1 MKALNIRGEKHEKQ
15 MFVSVARFT
24 ASAITDEN
32 IGTWMFIT
40 LGLFIRKPGVKGG
53 MLWALNCGHMTLVF
67 VSSKLIGKA
76 YKLLL
81 YWLLNVCVFT
91 PQGEPEPFEETNV
104 DRLMSSLAYGGGST
118 GTGNGSLGVKAHRGS
133 DSSTLSSQ
141 PSIDEVRTQMHMLLG
156 NAFSLAPPDHD
167 PPSPPTK

>member
-1 MKALNIRGEKHEKQ
+1 MHPCISDR
-15 MFVSVARFT
+15 
-24 ASAITDEN
+24 
-32 IGTWMFIT
+32 
-40 LGLFIRKPGVKGG
+40 
-53 MLWALNCGHMTLVF
+53 
-67 VSSKLIGKA
+67 
-76 YKLLL
+76 
-81 YWLLNVCVFT
+81 VCVCVRVFAL
-91 PQGEPEPFEETNV
+91 QGEPEPFEETNV
-104 DRLMSSLAYGGGST
+104 DRLMSSLGYGGGST

>member
-1 MKALNIRGEKHEKQ
+1 MSISSGLNGQAGEC
-15 MFVSVARFT
+15 T
-24 ASAITDEN
+24 
-32 IGTWMFIT
+32 
-40 LGLFIRKPGVKGG
+40 
-53 MLWALNCGHMTLVF
+53 
-67 VSSKLIGKA
+67 
-76 YKLLL
+76 LLL
-81 YWLLNVCVFT
+81 LTECVLSS
-91 PQGEPEPFEETNV
+91 QGEPEPFEETNV
-104 DRLMSSLAYGGGST
+104 DRLMSSLGYRGGST

>member
-1 MKALNIRGEKHEKQ
+1 MIL
-15 MFVSVARFT
+15 VSLSLSLIEQV
-24 ASAITDEN
+24 DEC
-32 IGTWMFIT
+32 T
-40 LGLFIRKPGVKGG
+40 PV
-53 MLWALNCGHMTLVF
+53 
-67 VSSKLIGKA
+67 
-76 YKLLL
+76 LLTE
-81 YWLLNVCVFT
+81 CVGA

-104 DRLMSSLAYGGGST
+104 DRLMSSLGYGAGST